1 MDNLGPGA
9 SLWQIKLAQLR
20 VKKKVEERQR
30 ELKELTKERVRL
42 EQLESTAA
50 ALPALPAVGNNPASP
65 TAPAS
70 FPVGALDALGAF
82 NDFDD
87 VGDISVFDEC
97 YALDT
102 VANVAD
108 TTAATATADPPAV
121 LLDGPDYSTLV
132 AAAASLPTAPS
143 VTPAAPDAAS
153 PPAATL
159 TTLAFLALVA
169 LHATL
174 AADSSAAA
182 IVPRTAAKDANSPT
196 ETPDALPPPLP
207 IVATTAS
214 KTNSAVRP
222 ADVTTVVSPA
232 AAQDISMDMAP
243 PAKRQRTS
251 ALQDSN
257 GKLVTRA
264 HLSKACG
271 PFVFL
276 KPQMVPVLLHRTP
289 GCQFAFDDADLP
301 EFVETLQVTKGFKPL
316 IINVKPANS
325 DMTTSLNL
333 VQRDGPEF
341 ATIKRQ
347 LVDRLRLPRGYSAVV
362 PGPLLFYYLATLS
375 YVPID
380 ELSGTAM
387 AKMFT
392 EATCRV
398 VGSLRF
404 ATNRGTRQKTK
415 DELFGQVR
423 NWLDGMS
430 HFVIK
435 GGSVN
440 KVLKMAA
447 KCRAAYLEK
456 CKLKDTPDPDMDADL
471 HANLEADADA
481 DLDSDL
487 DADLDSELD
496 ANLDL
501 TGEIAVEMLRKGTH
515 YSRILLG
522 IRVKELEVFFRYLP
536 GLMKGRDEAVVQ
548 QLTEIIDSHFNEP

>member
-30 ELKELTKERVRL
+30 ELEELTKERIRL

-50 ALPALPAVGNNPASP
+50 ALPAVGNNSASP
-65 TAPAS
+65 TAPVS
-70 FPVGALDALGAF
+70 PLFGALDDLGAF

-108 TTAATATADPPAV
+108 TTAATSTSDPPVVA
-121 LLDGPDYSTLV
+121 LDDPNSSTLA

-169 LHATL
+169 LYATL

-182 IVPRTAAKDANSPT
+182 LVPRTTAMDADSPT
-196 ETPDALPPPLP
+196 EKLDALPPPLP
-207 IVATTAS
+207 IVATTAT
-214 KTNSAVRP
+214 KTNSAMRA
-222 ADVTTVVSPA
+222 ADATTDTPPA
-232 AAQDISMDMAP
+232 AAQDISEDMAP

-251 ALQDSN
+251 ALRDGN
-257 GKLVTRA
+257 GELVRRVD
-264 HLSKACG
+264 LSKACG
-271 PFVFL
+271 PFIFL
-276 KPQMVPVLLHRTP
+276 PLYMVCSLYQRIIRRTLVP
-289 GCQFAFDDADLP
+289 DAGD
-301 EFVETLQVTKGFKPL
+301 LQVLRQKLQAAIGFMPSPIQIGKSDSG
-316 IINVKPANS
+316 PADGS
-325 DMTTSLNL
+325 DLW
-333 VQRDGPEF
+333 QRIGPEF
-341 ATIKRQ
+341 GMIKQR
-347 LVDRLRLPRGYSAVV
+347 LTDRLRLPRGYSAVL

-375 YVPID
+375 YVPIN
-380 ELSGTAM
+380 ELSGVAM

-392 EATCRV
+392 EVTGKV

-404 ATNRGTRQKTK
+404 ATSRGTRQKTK
-415 DELFGQVR
+415 DELFALVR
-423 NWLDGMS
+423 DWLDNLS
-430 HFVIK
+430 HFVVK
-435 GGSVN
+435 CGSVY

-447 KCRAAYLEK
+447 RCRAAYLEK
-456 CKLKDTPDPDMDADL
+456 CKLKDTPDADMDADL
-471 HANLEADADA
+471 HTNLEANSDT

-496 ANLDL
+496 ASLDL
-501 TGEIAVEMLRKGTH
+501 TGEIAVEMLRKGAH

-522 IRVKELEVFFRYLP
+522 IRVKELKVFFRYLP
-536 GLMKGRDEAVVQ
+536 GLMKGRDQAVVQ
-548 QLTEIIDSHFNEP
+548 RLTEIIDSHFIQP

>member
-9 SLWQIKLAQLR
+9 SLWQLKLAQLR

-30 ELKELTKERVRL
+30 ELKELTKESVRL

-65 TAPAS
+65 TAPVS
-70 FPVGALDALGAF
+70 FPVGALDDLGAF

-102 VANVAD
+102 VANVTD
-108 TTAATATADPPAV
+108 TAPAPATADPPVVA
-121 LLDGPDYSTLV
+121 LDDPNPSTLA
-132 AAAASLPTAPS
+132 AAAASLPPAPS

-159 TTLAFLALVA
+159 TTLAFLAFVA

-182 IVPRTAAKDANSPT
+182 LVPCTAAMDADSPT
-196 ETPDALPPPLP
+196 EKLDALPPPLP
-207 IVATTAS
+207 IVATTATI
-214 KTNSAVRP
+214 TNSAVRT
-222 ADVTTVVSPA
+222 ADAATDASPA
-232 AAQDISMDMAP
+232 AALDNSKDMAP
-243 PAKRQRTS
+243 PAKRQRTD

-271 PFVFL
+271 PFIFL
-276 KPQMVPVLLHRTP
+276 MPQMVPTLLRRTP

-301 EFVETLQVTKGFKPL
+301 EFLETLQVTKGFKPQ

-325 DMTTSLNL
+325 DMMTSLNL

-347 LVDRLRLPRGYSAVV
+347 LVNRLRLPRGYSAVV

-392 EATCRV
+392 E
-398 VGSLRF
+398 
-404 ATNRGTRQKTK
+404 
-415 DELFGQVR
+415 
-423 NWLDGMS
+423 
-430 HFVIK
+430 
-435 GGSVN
+435 
-440 KVLKMAA
+440 
-447 KCRAAYLEK
+447 
-456 CKLKDTPDPDMDADL
+456 
-471 HANLEADADA
+471 
-481 DLDSDL
+481 
-487 DADLDSELD
+487 
-496 ANLDL
+496 
-501 TGEIAVEMLRKGTH
+501 
-515 YSRILLG
+515 
-522 IRVKELEVFFRYLP
+522 
-536 GLMKGRDEAVVQ
+536 
-548 QLTEIIDSHFNEP
+548 

>member
-9 SLWQIKLAQLR
+9 SLWQLKLAQLR
-20 VKKKVEERQR
+20 VKKKAEERQR
-30 ELKELTKERVRL
+30 ELEELTKERIRL

-50 ALPALPAVGNNPASP
+50 ALPAVGNNSASP
-65 TAPAS
+65 TAPVS
-70 FPVGALDALGAF
+70 PLFGALDDLGAF

-108 TTAATATADPPAV
+108 TTAATSTSDPPVVA
-121 LLDGPDYSTLV
+121 LDDPNSSTLA

-169 LHATL
+169 LYATL

-182 IVPRTAAKDANSPT
+182 PVPCTATMDADSPT
-196 ETPDALPPPLP
+196 EKLDALPPPLP
-207 IVATTAS
+207 IVATTATI
-214 KTNSAVRP
+214 TNSAVRA
-222 ADVTTVVSPA
+222 ADATTDTPPA
-232 AAQDISMDMAP
+232 AALDNSEDLAP

-271 PFVFL
+271 PFLFL
-276 KPQMVPVLLHRTP
+276 MPQMVPTLLRRTP
-289 GCQFAFDDADLP
+289 GCQFAFDDAELP
-301 EFVETLQVTKGFKPL
+301 EFVETLQATKGFKPL

-325 DMTTSLNL
+325 DMMTSLNL

-362 PGPLLFYYLATLS
+362 PGPLLFYCLATLS
-375 YVPID
+375 YVPIA
-380 ELSGTAM
+380 ELSGVAM
-387 AKMFT
+387 ATMFT
-392 EATCRV
+392 EATGRV

-423 NWLDGMS
+423 NWLDGLS
-430 HFVIK
+430 HFVIE

-447 KCRAAYLEK
+447 RCRAAYLEK
-456 CKLKDTPDPDMDADL
+456 CKLKDTPDADMDADL
-471 HANLEADADA
+471 HANLEANADT

-487 DADLDSELD
+487 DADLDSELN

-501 TGEIAVEMLRKGTH
+501 TGNTAVEMLRKGTH

-522 IRVKELEVFFRYLP
+522 IRVRELEVFLKCLP
-536 GLMKGRDEAVVQ
+536 DLMKGRDQAVVQ
-548 QLTEIIDSHFNEP
+548 RLTEIIDSHFIQP